1 MEMTITRCLAEL
13 KLLDKRINSTIG
25 SGMFVKTNKMSS
37 EKVADIFTKED
48 FNKNAKSNFDSIEDL
63 IKRRKQIKSK
73 IVKSN
78 AETKVMI
85 GSTEYT
91 VAEAIERKSSLEYD
105 KNLLKELERQY
116 NRELSTL
123 NRQNEVVNAQMEQSV
138 ASLYQNSDA
147 KDKNEQIKQYKENY
161 LSTQGYEM
169 VDPLNIVNVIKKL
182 KEDIEDFEFNV
193 DFALSE
199 SNSITKIDIE

>member
-13 KLLDKRINSTIG
+13 KLLDKRINDTIG

-85 GSTEYT
+85 GNTEYT

-161 LSTQGYEM
+161 LLTQGYEM
-169 VDPLNIVNVIKKL
+169 VDPLNIVSIIKKL

-199 SNSITKIDIE
+199 SNSITKIDIK